1 MDQADG
7 EFVIAEEI
15 GRCREQLLRYARA
28 RLRNPA
34 HAEDAVQDALVAALA
49 AGGSFRGR
57 SALATWLTG
66 ILKHKI
72 VDCVRRSAREQC
84 EPFFEDTIGCAAA
97 NPEQSLAA
105 RQALGELERR
115 LAELPPRTGDVF
127 LMRDVLGMSTE
138 EACRALSIS
147 ANYCAVLL
155 HRGRRRVRA
164 GLADGARP
172 LKAAA

>member
-1 MDQADG
+1 MDQADAA
-7 EFVIAEEI
+7 VVTAEEI
-15 GRCREQLLRYARA
+15 GRCREQLLRYART

-49 AGGSFRGR
+49 ADGGFHGR
-57 SALATWLTG
+57 SALSTWLTG

-72 VDCVRRSAREQC
+72 IDCVRRTARDRY
-84 EPFFEDTIGCAAA
+84 EPYFEDTVACAAA

-105 RQALGELERR
+105 RQGLGELDRWLAR
-115 LAELPPRTGDVF
+115 LPVRTGEVF

-147 ANYCAVLL
+147 ANHCAVLL
-155 HRGRRRVRA
+155 HRARRRLRT
-164 GLADGARP
+164 GLEATA
-172 LKAAA
+172 